1 MCELVNAF
9 NPLRHSYPP
18 STNVKTNVF
27 QNNWY
32 SYETERLHNLKK
44 NSVALNTVEPTK
56 EEPVTYKPKERRQ
69 TQKVLTHCN
78 MLLSDLFSD
87 WTTRDL
93 LIIIILLQLIQL
105 ITISLK

>member
-9 NPLRHSYPP
+9 NPLCHSYPP

-32 SYETERLHNLKK
+32 SYETERLQNMKK
-44 NSVALNTVEPTK
+44 NSVALNTIEPINEQFKRK
-56 EEPVTYKPKERRQ
+56 ETQPKQQRLIP
-69 TQKVLTHCN
+69 KCN
-78 MLLSDLFSD
+78 MLLSELFAD

-105 ITISLK
+105 ITISIK